1 MHYIRPPLKL
11 IILVCLNLTACGPG
25 QSPGAFDSAGQVR
38 ALISKPMTSY
48 AAARVAE
55 QVSFGPNSALV
66 AELSQLGIESWLDNQ
81 LSMAPT
87 QTLAPNW
94 VIDYNVNNDA
104 ESNKAGGFPMEQFWI
119 RALSAP
125 DQLRQRVVWSVFQ
138 YIPVAMARPYGH
150 VEYHNMLARQVFG
163 NYADLLRA
171 VTVHPMMGFFLNND
185 QNRPV
190 SPQCLGC
197 TPNENFARELMQ
209 LFTIG
214 VVKLNLDGSV
224 QRDGNGK
231 PLETYTQKD
240 VEELARALTGWRMS
254 YKQGL
259 PSGNDLNYGVNM
271 VPETQTFL
279 HDRGSKTVMGVKI
292 ASDMDASNE
301 LDAVIALLMKHPNIA
316 PFVSL
321 RLIQHLV
328 TSNPS
333 PQYLSRV
340 ASVFRNN
347 GQGIIGDMKAVIKAI
362 VLDPEARRGDI
373 PGNSGASFGKLKEP
387 VLWYSALLR
396 GMSCKKPLYST
407 YQGNKN
413 VNSPQNQNPD
423 NPSSIF
429 SYYQATDR
437 APGSNLL
444 APEQKLINTLEFR
457 DRLGNLHWQLLN
469 PNNVDSLANRTESGC
484 DLNSLVNAFKES
496 PNAYIDLVARLWFR
510 GAMPPTLKQN
520 MNAMILSKQGYSTA
534 EEGALL
540 LMQFSLTSPYFGAMK

>member
-1 MHYIRPPLKL
+1 MQFFRSHLKWFVL
-11 IILVCLNLTACGPG
+11 LSLSLSACGPG
-25 QSPGAFDSAGQVR
+25 QFSNPFESAGQVR
-38 ALISKPMTSY
+38 AVTAKPMTLY
-48 AAARVAE
+48 AAARAAE
-55 QVSFGPNSALV
+55 QVSFGPNAALV
-66 AELSQLGIESWLDNQ
+66 AALSQSGLESWLDTQ
-81 LSMAPT
+81 LSMPPT
-87 QTLAPNW
+87 QTVAPSW

-104 ESNKAGGFPMEQFWI
+104 ESNKAGSFPVEQFWL

-125 DQLRQRVVWSVFQ
+125 DQLRQRLVWAVFQ
-138 YIPVAMARPYGH
+138 YIPVAMARAYGH

-163 NYADLLRA
+163 NYGDLLRD
-171 VTVHPMMGFFLNND
+171 VSIHPMMGFFLNND

-209 LFTIG
+209 LFTVG
-214 VVKLNLDGSV
+214 VVKLNPDGTV
-224 QRDGNGK
+224 QRDSNGK

-254 YKQGL
+254 YKPGL

-271 VPETQTFL
+271 EPESASFL
-279 HDRGSKTVMGVKI
+279 HDSGSKTVMGMKI
-292 ASDMDASNE
+292 ASGMDASQE
-301 LDAVIALLMKHPNIA
+301 LDAVIALLMKHPNTA

-333 PQYLSRV
+333 PQYLARV
-340 ASVFRNN
+340 SAVFQNN
-347 GQGIIGDMKAVIKAI
+347 GKGVSGDMKSVIKAI
-362 VLDPEARRGDI
+362 LLDPEARSGDI
-373 PGNSGASFGKLKEP
+373 PGQSGANFGKLREP
-387 VLWYSALLR
+387 VLWYAAMLR
-396 GMSCKKPLYST
+396 GMNCQKPLYNT

-423 NPSSIF
+423 NPPSIF
-429 SYYQATDR
+429 SFYQATDR

-469 PNNVDSLANRTESGC
+469 PNNPDSASNRLTSGC
-484 DLNSLVNAFKES
+484 EVDALVAAFKVS
-496 PNAYIDLVARLWFR
+496 PSAFIDLVAKWWFR
-510 GAMPPTLKQN
+510 GAMPPTLKQT
-520 MNAMILSKQGYSTA
+520 MTVMIESKQGYSTP
-534 EEGALL
+534 EQGALL
-540 LMQFSLTSPYFGAMK
+540 LMQFALTSPYYGVMK